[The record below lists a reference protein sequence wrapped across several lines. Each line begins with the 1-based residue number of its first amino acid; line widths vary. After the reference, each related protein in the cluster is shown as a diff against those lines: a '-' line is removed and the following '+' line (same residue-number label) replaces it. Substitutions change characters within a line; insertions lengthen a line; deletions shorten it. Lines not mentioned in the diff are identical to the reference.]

1 MANATTLVRSQV
13 MWTVLGVGMFVAVM
27 VLLFNIP
34 FFILED
40 LSGEAW
46 AIALRILLSSLFSV
60 VIIYFLHLPFAHA
73 EIKM

>member
-1 MANATTLVRSQV
+1 
-13 MWTVLGVGMFVAVM
+13 M